1 MNSIRKTGILTE
13 AKERARAEARVRREA
28 AREALGEQ
36 IAPRLAD
43 MFFAHVPFPAPAI
56 LAGYMPIG
64 GEADPGEIMRRAR
77 AGGHE
82 CALPC
87 VETRNAPLTF
97 RLWRPGE
104 PLVAGPH
111 GTRAPSGE
119 AAAVEPGLMLVPLLA
134 FDGAGRR
141 LGYGGGYYD
150 RTLEALRAKNTKCL
164 AVGLAFA
171 AQEAAELPE
180 DEGDQRLD
188 WIVTERGARAF
199 AGRKRA

>member
-28 AREALGEQ
+28 ACEALGEQ

-64 GEADPGEIMRRAR
+64 GEADPG
-77 AGGHE
+77 
-82 CALPC
+82 LPC

-119 AAAVEPGLMLVPLLA
+119 AAAVVPGLMLVPLLA

-199 AGRKRA
+199 AGRKCA

>member
-1 MNSIRKTGILTE
+1 MNPVRKTGAPAE
-13 AKERARAEARVRREA
+13 MKERARAEARLRREA
-28 AREALGEQ
+28 ACATLGGH
-36 IAPRLAD
+36 IAARLAEI
-43 MFFAHVPFPAPAI
+43 FFVDIPFPPPAI
-56 LAGYMPIG
+56 LAGYAPIG
-64 GEADPGEIMRRAR
+64 DEADPGEILRRAH

-82 CALPC
+82 CVLPC
-87 VETRNAPLTF
+87 VETRNAPLIF
-97 RLWRPGE
+97 RQWRPGE

-119 AAAVEPGLMLVPLLA
+119 AAEAMPDIVLVPLLA

-150 RTLEALRAKNTKCL
+150 RTLEALRAKNGKCL

-199 AGRKRA
+199 AGRKCA